1 MAVKSFIRGDFRTL
15 VIDNDYP
22 TNYKVY
28 YNGRWNYIQDEE
40 SFMKRLNPDLG
51 ESYLNRFNLKVLD
64 NNQWVRLA
72 ILDNYYNKNEK
83 RNSIFYR
90 TITRENFNFKPR
102 AVNFTE
108 MDARLGL
115 NNLQDS
121 FTTNE
126 SKYNKKEIE
135 EITDRI
141 GKDEILY
148 KLGNVNIYN
157 ELNIINYK
165 LSEKDNFENNTNIN
179 FLEDKTELDY
189 YYDTKETEVL
199 ELNNSNTFEISDKLE
214 INDKCVTFKKILSNT
229 KKVKQVLIN
238 NWRGSTNSWCY
249 NTTDFYDENFELIK
263 CGNVI
268 SNGLYS
274 AETDNFL
281 IETNSV
287 YDGSYLPL
295 YAFNN
300 NSGSQY
306 CSGNTSN
313 TSTANVYLKLTF
325 KTPRYITKINTSI
338 IYWSS
343 CKNICDIN
351 LIYEDDTTN
360 TYTVTSTY
368 NGEVIT
374 FDELFEMYEIHEIQ
388 SLKTTINNFKNFDV
402 ESFNKLNLFGSNI
415 SESDCTLKFAIKF
428 DNNDYYTFK
437 DNQWNSIIEDKTEI
451 FNNGMTLKEFT
462 SISKEDIIN
471 HFGNVQI
478 CDIFISILNK
488 NKMYNI
494 PQLNSIAKIF
504 DNKIKYNAYLV
515 DEIYFDN
522 FTSRIENGDCGGRYL
537 FYDKDGKLIESGSV
551 TTDNLTYAESEN
563 FIMQAYSVWKN
574 DSKYKVSNA
583 FRTDTSKGIIAST
596 FCFGSFSN
604 SADAAK
610 LFLRLKFKTPQ
621 YISKI
626 LCNPSHNDV
635 ATSSCDVHLKLN
647 EQEIK
652 KYKIYANAYNKLTTL
667 ENFNDICYYD
677 DSIGVI
683 KTNTNQIKNI
693 NKIEKI
699 QIIADELKDTKVKI
713 ALSVDSKNTY
723 LKFNGTNW
731 DTIQETDII
740 NEGNTIDEINNLTY
754 QDFFDLNLTN
764 KTLDFII
771 CMETSDVAVTPNIKK
786 IVVTSISKE

>member
-15 VIDNDYP
+15 IVDNDYP

-40 SFMKRLNPDLG
+40 SFIKRLNPDLG

-64 NNQWVRLA
+64 NNQWIRLA

-121 FTTNE
+121 FISNE
-126 SKYNKKEIE
+126 AKYNKKEIE

-189 YYDTKETEVL
+189 YYNTQETEVL

-229 KKVKQVLIN
+229 KKVKEVLIN
-238 NWRGSTNSWCY
+238 NWRGSASRWCY

-306 CSGNTSN
+306 CSGDTSN
-313 TSTANVYLKLTF
+313 TTTANVYLKLTF

-351 LIYEDDTTN
+351 LIYEDDTTD

-388 SLKTTINNFKNFDV
+388 SLKITINNFKNFDV

-415 SESDCTLKFAIKF
+415 SKNDCTLKFAIKF
-428 DNNDYYTFK
+428 DNNDYHTFK
-437 DNQWNSIIEDKTEI
+437 DKQWNSIAENKTDI
-451 FNNGMTLKEFT
+451 LNDGMTLEEFA

-471 HFGNVQI
+471 YFGNVQT
-478 CDIFISILNK
+478 CDIFISILNN

-494 PQLNSIAKIF
+494 PELYSIIKIF
-504 DNKIKYNAYLV
+504 NSKIKNNTCLV

-522 FTSRIENGDCGGRYL
+522 FVSWKQNGDCGGRYL
-537 FYDKDGKLIESGSV
+537 FYNEDGNLIESGSV
-551 TTDNLTYAESEN
+551 ITDGLTYAESEN
-563 FIMQAYSVWKN
+563 FIMEAYSAWDN
-574 DSKYKVSNA
+574 SYKVSNA
-583 FRTDTSKGIIAST
+583 FRTDDSKNITRSYG

-604 SADAAK
+604 PVDNTK

-621 YISKI
+621 CISKI
-626 LCNPSHNDV
+626 LCNPSHGNI
-635 ATSSCDVHLKLN
+635 ATYNCDIHLKLN

-652 KYKIYANAYNKLTTL
+652 KYTIHSENYNQLTTL
-667 ENFNDICYYD
+667 ENLNDICYYD
-677 DSIGVI
+677 DSIGIV
-683 KTNTNQIKNI
+683 KTNTNQIQNI
-693 NKIEKI
+693 DKIEKI

-723 LKFNGTNW
+723 LKFDGTNW
-731 DTIQETDII
+731 NINQENDII
-740 NEGNTIDEINNLTY
+740 NDGNTIDEINNLTY
-754 QDFFDLNLTN
+754 QDFFNLDLTN

-786 IVVTSISKE
+786 IIVTSIDKK